1 MCHLP
6 PFKAADA
13 SDAVDDLT
21 DPEDVRVELALLVV
35 EALDERFMLFDNL
48 ADASGDSLSSVEL
61 EMSFLL
67 FPIPETLPIFLLLF
81 HDRKTTILVHKTA
94 AHSRG

>member
-1 MCHLP
+1 MCYLP

-21 DPEDVRVELALLVV
+21 DSEDERVELALLAV
-35 EALDERFMLFDNL
+35 EALDERLELVGNL
-48 ADASGDSLSSVEL
+48 ADASGDSLSRVEL
-61 EMSFLL
+61 ETSIVLFL
-67 FPIPETLPIFLLLF
+67 IPETLPFFLLLF
-81 HDRKTTILVHKTA
+81 HERKTTILVHKTA